1 MLIVSESNCVSS
13 KELREEQKQPIVFIA
28 VFFIKFFVL
37 TVRFDDAVEHVV
49 VVLDLERIKNDG
61 KFRYEKSE

>member
-13 KELREEQKQPIVFIA
+13 KELRDEQKQPIVFIA

-49 VVLDLERIKNDG
+49 VVLDLERIKKDG